1 MKSVAA
7 IACLLLASCTSATAP
22 NAADLPK
29 EVHGGW
35 KLQSKAEIPAA
46 QVPGFIKSLGLAKSW
61 NVVYEGPTTIRIE
74 AHQLNSS
81 ASAFQ
86 ALQLWRRDPERAAL
100 HKQTYFLLI
109 GQDQPNRNSL
119 SEFVAALDKAF

>member
-1 MKSVAA
+1 MRSLAA
-7 IACLLLASCTSATAP
+7 VACLWLASCTSANSP
-22 NAADLPK
+22 SAADLPK

-35 KLQSKAEIPAA
+35 KLHSKTEMPAA
-46 QVPGFIKSLGLAKSW
+46 EVPGLIKSLGLARSW

-74 AHQLNSS
+74 AYQLNSS

-86 ALQLWRRDPERAAL
+86 ALQLWRRGPDRAAL

-119 SEFVAALDKAF
+119 SEFVTALDKAF